1 MGELGKNFKDLELRG
16 VLLIGGVEEE
26 YFELLLIFSIIA
38 LMLY

>member
-16 VLLIGGVEEE
+16 VLFIGGVEEE